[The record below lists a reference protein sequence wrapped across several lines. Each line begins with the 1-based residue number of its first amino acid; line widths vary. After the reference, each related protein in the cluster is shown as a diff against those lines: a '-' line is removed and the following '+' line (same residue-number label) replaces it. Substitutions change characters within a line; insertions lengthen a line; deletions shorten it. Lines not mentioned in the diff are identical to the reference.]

1 MIMKAGSGGG
11 AETLDSAVAVLP
23 LAGLSAYGEEVS
35 VAGRIREDVI
45 VAIRERLPL
54 DQVVGDYVALRP
66 AGAGRLKGL
75 CPFHDEKTPSFN
87 VNAALGFYKCF
98 GCSASGDAITFVRE
112 VEHLSF
118 TEAVE
123 VLARKAGVEVT
134 YEQGSAAPRQ
144 QGSQRQRLLDAH
156 REAASYYVAQLAS
169 PEAEIGRAFL
179 RERGFDETAWAHFG
193 VGYAPNGWEGLTT
206 HLRAKG
212 FTNDEILAGGL
223 GSQGQRGTPY
233 DRFRGRLVWPI
244 RDMKG
249 DVIGFGARRLREDDT
264 GPKYLNTPETPLYKK
279 SQVLYGVDLAKN
291 DIATRYKAVVV
302 EGYTDVMACHLAGE
316 TTAVATCG
324 TAFGA
329 EHVQVLRRL
338 LMDQD
343 EFRGRVVFTFD
354 GDEAGQKAALKA
366 FADDQRFVTQ
376 LFVAVQPDGLDPC
389 ELRQQR
395 GDLAVRDLIASHV
408 PLAEFAIRSTLA
420 RFDLNIPEG
429 RVSAL
434 AGVAPVV
441 ATLKDWSLRDEY
453 ARRLAGWL
461 GMDEQAVLARVRG
474 GADPSEAA
482 GARRPAR
489 PAVPPRP
496 DPRDPGLI
504 VEREVM
510 KLAVQRPAMLGPEFD
525 ALDVVVFT
533 APAYAAV
540 RAGVA
545 KAGGTATAVG
555 GTEWVTRVRDA
566 VETDAVRDL
575 VTELAVEP
583 LQTVDEEDQRYASS
597 LVARLEEM
605 ALTRQIQELKGR
617 LQRLNPVEQS
627 TEYNRAFGELIVLEQ
642 RKKAL
647 RERGVGA
654 V

>member
-1 MIMKAGSGGG
+1 
-11 AETLDSAVAVLP
+11 
-23 LAGLSAYGEEVS
+23 VS

-54 DQVVGDYVALRP
+54 DQVVADYVALKP

-112 VEHLSF
+112 LEHLSF

-123 VLARKAGVEVT
+123 VLARNAGVEVT
-134 YEQGSAAPRQ
+134 YEQGGAAPRQ

-156 REAASYYVAQLAS
+156 REAAAFYVAQLGS

-179 RERGFDETAWAHFG
+179 RERGFDEAAWAHFG
-193 VGYAPNGWEGLTT
+193 VGYAPNEWEGLTR

-212 FTNDEILAGGL
+212 FTNEEMLAGGL
-223 GSQGQRGTPY
+223 ATTGQRGTPY

-429 RVSAL
+429 RVSAM
-434 AGVAPVV
+434 AAAAPVV

-461 GMDEQAVLARVRG
+461 GMDEQTVLARVRAG
-474 GADPSEAA
+474 GGSSQPGETA
-482 GARRPAR
+482 GERGQRRPAR
-489 PAVPPRP
+489 PTAAARP
-496 DPRDPGLI
+496 DPRDPGLV

-533 APAYAAV
+533 SAAYAAV

-555 GTEWVTRVRDA
+555 GSEWVTKVRDA

-575 VTELAVEP
+575 VTELAVEA

-617 LQRLNPVEQS
+617 LQRLNPVDQA

>member
-1 MIMKAGSGGG
+1 
-11 AETLDSAVAVLP
+11 
-23 LAGLSAYGEEVS
+23 VS

-54 DQVVGDYVALRP
+54 DQVVGDYVALKP

-87 VNAALGFYKCF
+87 VNATLGFYKCF

-112 VEHLSF
+112 LEHLSF
-118 TEAVE
+118 SEAVE

-134 YEQGSAAPRQ
+134 YEQGGAAPRQ
-144 QGSQRQRLLDAH
+144 QGSQRQRLLDAN
-156 REAASYYVAQLAS
+156 RDAAAYYLAQLAS

-179 RERGFDETAWAHFG
+179 RERGFDEASWAHFG
-193 VGYAPNGWEGLTT
+193 VGYAPNEWESLTR

-212 FTNDEILAGGL
+212 FTNDEMLAAGL
-223 GSQGQRGTPY
+223 ATVGQRGTPY

-279 SQVLYGVDLAKN
+279 SQVLYGVHLAKN

-420 RFDLNIPEG
+420 RFDLDIPEG
-429 RVSAL
+429 RVSAM
-434 AGVAPVV
+434 AAAAPVV

-474 GADPSEAA
+474 GAGGADGAA
-482 GARRPAR
+482 RPDGAGRADNAARGRRPVA
-489 PAVPPRP
+489 ARP

-525 ALDVVVFT
+525 ALDTVVFT

-540 RAGVA
+540 RAAVA

-555 GTEWVTRVRDA
+555 GPDWVTKVQDA

-575 VTELAVEP
+575 VTELAVEAM
-583 LQTVDEEDQRYASS
+583 QTVDEEDQRYASS

-617 LQRLNPVEQS
+617 LQRLNPVEQAID
-627 TEYNRAFGELIVLEQ
+627 YNRAFGELIVLEQ

-654 V
+654 I

>member
-1 MIMKAGSGGG
+1 
-11 AETLDSAVAVLP
+11 
-23 LAGLSAYGEEVS
+23 VS
-35 VAGRIREDVI
+35 VTGRIREDVI

-54 DQVVGDYVALRP
+54 DQVVSDYVALRP

-112 VEHLSF
+112 LEHLSF

-156 REAASYYVAQLAS
+156 RDAAAYYVAQLHES

-179 RERGFDETAWAHFG
+179 RERGFDETAWSHFG
-193 VGYAPNGWEGLTT
+193 VGYAPTGWEGLTT

-212 FTNDEILAGGL
+212 FTNEEMLAGGL
-223 GSQGQRGTPY
+223 ASQGQRGTPY

-324 TAFGA
+324 TAFGP

-354 GDEAGQKAALKA
+354 GDDAGQKAALKA
-366 FADDQRFVTQ
+366 FDDDQRFVTQ

-408 PLAEFAIRSTLA
+408 PLAEFAIRSALA
-420 RFDLNIPEG
+420 RFDLEIPEG

-434 AGVAPVV
+434 AAAAPVV

-474 GADPSEAA
+474 GAAPQSESGERAR
-482 GARRPAR
+482 RRPAA
-489 PAVPPRP
+489 PARP

-510 KLAVQRPAMLGPEFD
+510 KLAVQRPVMLGPEFD
-525 ALDVVVFT
+525 ALDTVVFT

-555 GTEWVTRVRDA
+555 GNEWVTRVRDA

-617 LQRLNPVEQS
+617 LQRLNPVDQAI
-627 TEYNRAFGELIVLEQ
+627 EYNRAFGELIVLEQ

-654 V
+654 I

>member
-1 MIMKAGSGGG
+1 M
-11 AETLDSAVAVLP
+11 
-23 LAGLSAYGEEVS
+23 
-35 VAGRIREDVI
+35 AGRIREDVI

-54 DQVVGDYVALRP
+54 DQVVADYVALKP

-98 GCSASGDAITFVRE
+98 GCSASGDAITFIRE
-112 VEHLSF
+112 LEHLSF

-134 YEQGSAAPRQ
+134 YEQGGSAPRQ
-144 QGSQRQRLLDAH
+144 QGSQRQRLLDAN
-156 REAASYYVAQLAS
+156 REAASYFVAQLAT

-179 RERGFDETAWAHFG
+179 RERGFDENSWAHFG
-193 VGYAPNGWEGLTT
+193 VGYAPHEWESLTQ
-206 HLRAKG
+206 HLRTKG
-212 FTNDEILAGGL
+212 FTNEEMLAGGL
-223 GSQGQRGTPY
+223 ASQGQRGTPY

-249 DVIGFGARRLREDDT
+249 DVIGFGARRLRDDDT

-408 PLAEFAIRSTLA
+408 PLAEFAIRSTLS

-429 RVSAL
+429 RVGAL
-434 AGVAPVV
+434 NAAAPVV

-474 GADPSEAA
+474 GAEPGEATEKQA
-482 GARRPAR
+482 RRRPAV
-489 PAVPPRP
+489 ATRP

-525 ALDVVVFT
+525 ALDEVVLT

-555 GTEWVTRVRDA
+555 GNEWVTKVREA

-605 ALTRQIQELKGR
+605 ALTRQIQDLKGR
-617 LQRLNPVEQS
+617 LQRLNPVEQA
-627 TEYNRAFGELIVLEQ
+627 TEYNRAFGDLIVLEQ